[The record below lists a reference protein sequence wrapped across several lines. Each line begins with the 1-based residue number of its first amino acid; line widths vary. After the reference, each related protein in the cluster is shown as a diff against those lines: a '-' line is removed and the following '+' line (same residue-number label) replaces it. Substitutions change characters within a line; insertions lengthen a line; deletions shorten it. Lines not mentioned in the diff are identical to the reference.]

1 LYKKAVSYTVKNVT
15 IKLDSHTYSISIA
28 EGVLPGIGAACKAS
42 GLGGQAAVVTNPVV
56 ASLYADTVVCS
67 LQEAGYRPVLIE
79 IPDGE
84 EFKNS
89 TTLNTVYDRL
99 IEAGLDRSC
108 FVVALGGGV
117 VGDLAGFAAATFLR
131 GIPFVQVPTTL
142 LAQVDSSVGG
152 KTGIDHP
159 LGKNLIGAFHQP
171 QLVLSDISTLKTL
184 SERHYLAGL
193 AEVVKY
199 GAVLDAG
206 LFTLLEDGVDRLL
219 QRDPVLLEQ
228 VVARC
233 CEIKAWVV
241 EQDEREAG
249 LRAVL
254 NYGHTLGHA
263 FETLSGYKN
272 LVHGE
277 AVAIGMVQ
285 AAFLSQREGYC
296 SDNDQK
302 RIRLLLQQLKLPVD
316 APVVSE
322 VNLVNALAKDKK
334 NRSGTLQYICNRG
347 IGSYAIHQFTP
358 AQLAEACYSGR

>member
-1 LYKKAVSYTVKNVT
+1 VKT
-15 IKLDSHTYSISIA
+15 ISVQLDSHRYGIDIG
-28 EGVLPGIGAACKAS
+28 EGLLSGVGAACKAAALA
-42 GLGGQAAVVTNPVV
+42 GRAAVVSNPTV
-56 ASLYADTVVCS
+56 APLYADLVTGS
-67 LQEAGYRPVLIE
+67 LQDAGFSPVMIE

-84 EFKNS
+84 EFKTS
-89 TTLNTVYDRL
+89 TTLNSIYDRL
-99 IEAGLDRSC
+99 IEAGLDRRS
-108 FVVALGGGV
+108 FIVALGGGV

-131 GIPFVQVPTTL
+131 GIPFVQLPTTL

-159 LGKNLIGAFHQP
+159 LGKNLIGAFYQP
-171 QLVLSDISTLKTL
+171 HLVLSDVSTLNTL

-193 AEVVKY
+193 AEVIKY
-199 GAVLDAG
+199 GAVLDAD
-206 LFTLLEDGVDRLL
+206 LFALLETEVDGLL
-219 QRDPVLLEQ
+219 RRDPVLLGQ

-263 FETLSGYKN
+263 FEALSGYRD

-285 AAFLSQREGYC
+285 AALLSRLEGYC
-296 SDNDQK
+296 SSDDVE
-302 RIRLLLQQLKLPVD
+302 RIVSLIQRLGLPVT
-316 APVVSE
+316 APEVAQDDLVS
-322 VNLVNALAKDKK
+322 ALSRDKK

-347 IGSYAIHQFTP
+347 IGSHAMHQFTP
-358 AQLAEACYSGR
+358 AQLAEACCKGR

>member
-1 LYKKAVSYTVKNVT
+1 MKSISVQ
-15 IKLDSHTYSISIA
+15 LDSHRYGIDIG
-28 EGVLPGIGAACKAS
+28 EGLLSGVGAACKAAALA
-42 GLGGQAAVVTNPVV
+42 GRAAVVSNPTV
-56 ASLYADTVVCS
+56 APLYADLVTGS
-67 LQEAGYRPVLIE
+67 LQDAGFSPVMIE

-84 EFKNS
+84 EFKTS
-89 TTLNTVYDRL
+89 TTLNSIYDRL
-99 IEAGLDRSC
+99 IEAGLDRRS
-108 FVVALGGGV
+108 FIVALGGGV

-131 GIPFVQVPTTL
+131 GIPFVQLPTTL

-159 LGKNLIGAFHQP
+159 LGKNLIGAFYQP
-171 QLVLSDISTLKTL
+171 HLVLSDVSTLNTL

-193 AEVVKY
+193 AEVIKY
-199 GAVLDAG
+199 GAVLDAD
-206 LFTLLEDGVDRLL
+206 LFALLETEVDGLL
-219 QRDPVLLEQ
+219 RRDPVLLGQ

-263 FETLSGYKN
+263 FETLSGYRD

-285 AAFLSQREGYC
+285 AALLSRLEGYC
-296 SDNDQK
+296 SSDDVE
-302 RIRLLLQQLKLPVD
+302 RIVSLIQRLGLPVT
-316 APVVSE
+316 APEVAQDDLVS
-322 VNLVNALAKDKK
+322 ALSRDKK

-347 IGSYAIHQFTP
+347 IGSHAMHQFTP
-358 AQLAEACYSGR
+358 AQLAEACCKGR

>member
-1 LYKKAVSYTVKNVT
+1 VKT
-15 IKLDSHTYSISIA
+15 ISVQLDSHRYGIDIG
-28 EGVLPGIGAACKAS
+28 EGLLSGVGAACKAAALA
-42 GLGGQAAVVTNPVV
+42 GRAAVVSNPTV
-56 ASLYADTVVCS
+56 APLYADLVTGS
-67 LQEAGYRPVLIE
+67 LQDAGFSPVMIE

-84 EFKNS
+84 EFKTS
-89 TTLNTVYDRL
+89 TTLNSIYDRL
-99 IEAGLDRSC
+99 IEAGLDRRS
-108 FVVALGGGV
+108 FIVALGGGV

-131 GIPFVQVPTTL
+131 GIPFVQLPTTL

-159 LGKNLIGAFHQP
+159 LGKNLIGAFYQP
-171 QLVLSDISTLKTL
+171 HLVLSDVSTLNTL

-193 AEVVKY
+193 AEVIKY
-199 GAVLDAG
+199 GAVLDAD
-206 LFTLLEDGVDRLL
+206 LFALLETEADGLL
-219 QRDPVLLEQ
+219 RRDPVLLGQ

-263 FETLSGYKN
+263 FETLSGYRD

-285 AAFLSQREGYC
+285 AALLSRLEGYC
-296 SDNDQK
+296 SSDDVE
-302 RIRLLLQQLKLPVD
+302 RIVSLIQRLGLPVT
-316 APVVSE
+316 APEVAQDDLVS
-322 VNLVNALAKDKK
+322 ALSRDKK

-347 IGSYAIHQFTP
+347 IGSHAMHQFTP
-358 AQLAEACYSGR
+358 AQLAEACCKGR

>member
-1 LYKKAVSYTVKNVT
+1 MLRGIVKT
-15 IKLDSHTYSISIA
+15 ITIQLDSHSYDIA
-28 EGVLPGIGAACKAS
+28 IGEGLLPGVGAACKAV
-42 GLGGQAAVVTNPVV
+42 GLGGTAAVITNPTV
-56 ASLYADTVVCS
+56 APLYAVVVTGS
-67 LQEAGYRPVLIE
+67 LQEAGFSPVVIE

-84 EFKNS
+84 EYK
-89 TTLNTVYDRL
+89 TAATLQTVYDRL
-99 IEAGLDRSC
+99 IEAGLDRRS
-108 FVVALGGGV
+108 FIVALGGGV

-131 GIPFVQVPTTL
+131 GIPFVQLPTTL

-159 LGKNLIGAFHQP
+159 LGKNLIGAFYQP
-171 QLVLSDISTLKTL
+171 HLVLSDVSTLNTL
-184 SERHYLAGL
+184 SERHYRAGL

-199 GAVLDAG
+199 GVVFDVD
-206 LFTLLEDGVDRLL
+206 LFALLEAEVDGLL
-219 QRDPVLLEQ
+219 QRNPALLGR

-263 FETLSGYKN
+263 FETLSGYRD

-285 AAFLSQREGYC
+285 AALLSQREGYC
-296 SDNDQK
+296 SVQDVE
-302 RIRLLLQQLKLPVD
+302 RISTLLQRLGLPTAAPDVD
-316 APVVSE
+316 REDLIS
-322 VNLVNALAKDKK
+322 ALAKDKK
-334 NRSGTLQYICNRG
+334 NRSGTLQYICNKG
-347 IGSYAIHQFTP
+347 IGSYILHLFTP

>member
-1 LYKKAVSYTVKNVT
+1 MKTLT
-15 IKLDSHTYSISIA
+15 IQLDSHTYDIA
-28 EGVLPGIGAACKAS
+28 IGEGLLPGCGSACKSA
-42 GLGGQAAVVTNPVV
+42 GLAGIAAVVTNPTV
-56 ASLYADTVVCS
+56 APLYAGVVTRS
-67 LQEAGYRPVLIE
+67 LQEAGFSPVVIE

-84 EFKNS
+84 EFKTS
-89 TTLNTVYDRL
+89 ATLQTVYDCL
-99 IEAGLDRSC
+99 IDAGLDRHS
-108 FVVALGGGV
+108 FIVALGGGV

-159 LGKNLIGAFHQP
+159 LGKNLIGAFYQP
-171 QLVLSDISTLKTL
+171 HLVLSDVSTLKTL
-184 SERHYLAGL
+184 SERHYRAGL

-199 GAVLDAG
+199 GAVLDAD
-206 LFTLLEDGVDRLL
+206 LFALLEAEVDGLL
-219 QRDPVLLEQ
+219 QRDLQLLGR

-263 FETLSGYKN
+263 FETLSGYCD

-277 AVAIGMVQ
+277 AVAIGMAQ
-285 AAFLSQREGYC
+285 AALLSQREGYC
-296 SDNDQK
+296 TSHDAE
-302 RIRLLLQQLKLPVD
+302 RITLLLQRLGLPVT
-316 APVVSE
+316 APTVALDDLIS
-322 VNLVNALAKDKK
+322 ALARDKK
-334 NRSGTLQYICNRG
+334 NRSGTLQYICNQG
-347 IGSYAIHQFTP
+347 IGSYSFHQFTP
-358 AQLAEACYSGR
+358 AQLAEASCSGR

>member
-1 LYKKAVSYTVKNVT
+1 VVRDTVKNVT
-15 IKLDSHTYSISIA
+15 IQLVSHSYTIAIA
-28 EGVLPGIGAACKAS
+28 EGLLPGIGAACKTV
-42 GLGGQAAVVTNPVV
+42 GLVGRAAVVTNPTV
-56 ASLYADTVVCS
+56 AAFYADTVVNS
-67 LQEAGYRPVLIE
+67 LQESGYRPVLVE

-89 TTLNTVYDRL
+89 ITLNTVYDQL

-108 FVVALGGGV
+108 FLVALGGGV

-159 LGKNLIGAFHQP
+159 LGKNLIGAFYQP
-171 QLVLSDISTLKTL
+171 QLVLSDISALHTL

-199 GAVLDAG
+199 GAVLDTE
-206 LFTLLEDGVDRLL
+206 LFMQLEAGVDRLL
-219 QRDPVLLEQ
+219 RRDPLLLEQ

-241 EQDEREAG
+241 EQDERESG

-263 FETLSGYKN
+263 YETLSGYRD

-277 AVAIGMVQ
+277 AVAIGMAK
-285 AAFLSQREGYC
+285 AAFLSQREGHC
-296 SDNDQK
+296 SKQDAE
-302 RIRLLLQQLKLPVD
+302 RINLLLQQLKLPVE
-316 APVVSE
+316 APEVSQDE
-322 VNLVNALAKDKK
+322 LVNALSKDKK

-347 IGSYAIHQFTP
+347 IGSYAFYQCTP
-358 AQLAEACYSGR
+358 VQLAEACHSGR